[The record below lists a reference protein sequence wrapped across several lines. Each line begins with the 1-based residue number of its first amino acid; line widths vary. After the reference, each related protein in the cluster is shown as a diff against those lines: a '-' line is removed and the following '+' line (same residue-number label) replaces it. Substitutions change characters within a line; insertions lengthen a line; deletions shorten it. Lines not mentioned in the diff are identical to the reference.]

1 MPNNRDMPK
10 LSPDQANLLSIL
22 VALNAWEQKNST
34 LLQTQS
40 GRSLYFQLAQVLLT
54 PVEGD
59 GLSMKQRLGDA
70 SERSMRDHMR
80 LFQEAGLLTEKSGA
94 QDARTKQIVPTE
106 KFIEGLRQHL
116 DLCIELLEDRYLMV
130 EK

>member
-1 MPNNRDMPK
+1 MSK
-10 LSPDQANLLSIL
+10 LSPKQANLLSML
-22 VALNAWEQKNST
+22 VSLNAWEQKNSSC
-34 LLQTQS
+34 LHTQS
-40 GRSLYFQLAQVLLT
+40 GRSLYFQLAQVLLA

-59 GLSMKQRLGDA
+59 GVSMKQRLGDT

-80 LFQEAGLLTEKSGA
+80 SFQEAGLLTEKSGT

-106 KFIEGLRQHL
+106 KFTAELRQHL
-116 DLCIELLEDRYLMV
+116 DLFIGLLEDRFLMI

>member
-1 MPNNRDMPK
+1 MPK

-22 VALNAWEQKNST
+22 VALNAWEQKNRPP
-34 LLQTQS
+34 LLTQS
-40 GRSLYFQLAQVLLT
+40 GRSLYFQLAQVLLA
-54 PVEGD
+54 PNEGD
-59 GLSMKQRLGDA
+59 GVLMKQMLGDA

-80 LFQEAGLLTEKSGA
+80 LFQEAGLLTEKSGI

-106 KFIEGLRQHL
+106 KFNEELRQHL
-116 DLCIELLEDRYLMV
+116 DHCIRLLESRYLLV

>member
-1 MPNNRDMPK
+1 MPK

>member
-1 MPNNRDMPK
+1 M
-10 LSPDQANLLSIL
+10 LSIL
-22 VALNAWEQKNST
+22 VALNAWEQKHNPM
-34 LLQTQS
+34 LQTQS
-40 GRSLYFQLAQVLLT
+40 GRSLYFQLAQILLA

-59 GLSMKQRLGDA
+59 GVSMKQRLGDA

-80 LFQEAGLLTEKSGA
+80 LFQEAGLLTEKSGT
-94 QDARTKQIVPTE
+94 QDARTRQIVPTE
-106 KFIEGLRQHL
+106 KFTEGLRQHL

>member
-1 MPNNRDMPK
+1 MSK

-22 VALNAWEQKNST
+22 VALNAWEQKNCPP
-34 LLQTQS
+34 LLTQS
-40 GRSLYFQLAQVLLT
+40 GRSLYFQLAQVLLA
-54 PVEGD
+54 PVGGD

-80 LFQEAGLLTEKSGA
+80 LFQEAGLLTEISGA

>member
-1 MPNNRDMPK
+1 MLNNRNMPK

>member
-1 MPNNRDMPK
+1 MFK
-10 LSPDQANLLSIL
+10 LSPKQANFLSML
-22 VALNAWEQKNST
+22 VTVNAWEQKNSAS
-34 LLQTQS
+34 LHTQS
-40 GRSLYFQLAQVLLT
+40 GRSLYFQLAQILLA

-59 GLSMKQRLGDA
+59 GVSMKQRLGDA

>member
-1 MPNNRDMPK
+1 MSK
-10 LSPDQANLLSIL
+10 LSPKQTNMLSIL
-22 VALNAWEQKNST
+22 VALNAWEQKHNPM
-34 LLQTQS
+34 LQTQS
-40 GRSLYFQLAQVLLT
+40 GRSLYFQLAQILLA

-59 GLSMKQRLGDA
+59 GVSMKQRLGDA

-80 LFQEAGLLTEKSGA
+80 LFQEAGLLTEKSGT
-94 QDARTKQIVPTE
+94 QDARTRQIVPTE
-106 KFIEGLRQHL
+106 KFTEGLRQHL

>member
-1 MPNNRDMPK
+1 MPNNRFMPK

-22 VALNAWEQKNST
+22 VALNAWEQKNRPP
-34 LLQTQS
+34 LLTQS
-40 GRSLYFQLAQVLLT
+40 GRSLYFQLAQVLLA
-54 PVEGD
+54 PNEGD
-59 GLSMKQRLGDA
+59 GVLMKQMLGDA

-80 LFQEAGLLTEKSGA
+80 LFQEAGLLTEKSGI

-106 KFIEGLRQHL
+106 KFNEELRQHL
-116 DLCIELLEDRYLMV
+116 DHCIRLLESRYLLV